1 MDSYAEAAGKIGKIG
16 QKLLNTLRK
25 ADTIPVEYLTLHLKE
40 IVDLA
45 KRQNPLVENIFKTT
59 LYSIGDA
66 VIATDKEGKITL
78 LNPVAEQLTGWSEKD
93 AEGKPLREIF
103 RIISEVN
110 REAAESPVEK
120 VLRKGVTVGLANHT
134 LLISKQGK
142 EIPIADS
149 GAPVLNEEGKISGV
163 VLVFRD
169 RTTER
174 EKNRKILESEKKY
187 KTLFNNRSVNMLL
200 IDPENG
206 NIVDA
211 NPAAEQFYGWSAMQL
226 KRKNITEINQLSKE
240 EIQKEME
247 LAKAEK
253 RNLFKFRHQLANDKI
268 RDVEVYSNPIEI
280 GGVPM
285 LYSIIH
291 DVTQRN
297 KLEAK
302 YKDTQ
307 ARLLATLENMTDG
320 FVSLNTNWICTYI
333 NKRGAALFGL
343 KPEDLVGK
351 HIWTEFPAGVG
362 HPFYNNYYK
371 AMETRQ
377 EIIMED
383 YYEPLNLWFENR
395 IIPSEKGLSIFYQD
409 ITERKKA
416 EKTLRL
422 QEQQLRLIYNTVGD
436 ILYYLKVEP
445 NDNYRFIS
453 VNERFLSATG
463 LSKKQVVNKTIDE
476 VIPEPSLSSLV
487 RVNYLK
493 AIRKKKIIYW
503 EETSQYPGGSKTGI
517 VSIAPIFDEMGK
529 CTYLVGSVHDI
540 TERKKAEKQLHKLNR
555 TYALLSDVNQTI
567 MHVHEPMAL
576 FEAAC
581 HIAVEKGGFRM
592 AWIGLLDPQTKHVKP
607 VAHVGDTNG
616 YLNKLNIELSDS
628 KRKYG
633 PTASALSDG
642 KHVVVNDIEHDPRMD
657 PWRKDALQLGYR
669 ASAAFP
675 LIVDGQVSGTL
686 NLYAG
691 EPGFFD
697 DQELKLLDEMAADI
711 AFSLEFN
718 KQEEQRKQA
727 EIKLAESEKH
737 FRLFYENAPILYQSL
752 DAEGNILEINDMW
765 LKTLGYER
773 EEVVGHSIKEYLTEE
788 SIGTLQEVFPKFLST
803 GSIHNAEYELISKKK
818 EKIVV
823 VIEGMIAT
831 NKSGEFQRTHCVLHN
846 VTEQRYA
853 EQQIRLL
860 SRSVEQS
867 PVTVMIT
874 DLDGRLIYVNPKFT
888 EVTGYSEEEAI
899 GKNPS
904 LLKSGKHPPSF
915 FKKLWDTILS
925 GNEWKGEF
933 RNKKKSGEIYWDSS
947 TISPI
952 LNEKGDIAYFVGV
965 QEDVTEKKKL
975 HDELVKA
982 KEKAEESDRLKS
994 AFLANISHEIRTPMN
1009 GILGFMNLLSE
1020 PDLEE
1025 NTKNRY
1031 ISIINKS
1038 GERLMTTI
1046 NDIIEIS
1053 KLEAGQLQVQ
1063 ISEVD
1068 ISAVMDYLFG
1078 FFRHQATAKGI
1089 LLKVNSQ
1096 LSGSDAV
1103 IKTDRQK
1110 LEGLLINLIRN
1121 AIKFTRKGFIEFG
1134 NCLEAGQLQFYVRD
1148 TGIGIPPDRLEAIF
1162 DRFVQADLKL
1172 TRPYEGSGLGLSIA
1186 KGYTE
1191 LLGGKIEVESE
1202 EGKGS
1207 VFYFTI
1213 PFQPA
1218 KSSVRKTATVSPSK
1232 GKPVEGKIILIAED
1246 DEISNLLMEEIFA
1259 KGNFKLLHTYKG
1271 EDTVKI
1277 CKEHSDIDLILM
1289 DIRMPDMNGLEVT
1302 RQIRKFNKT
1311 VPILAQTAY
1320 AMPGDKESALKAG
1333 CNDYISKPIDKQLFM
1348 AKVNS
1353 LLKK

>member
-16 QKLLNTLRK
+16 QKLLNTLK
-25 ADTIPVEYLTLHLKE
+25 KGDTISVEYLTMQLKE

-45 KRQNPLVENIFKTT
+45 IRQNPLVENIFKTT

-78 LNPVAEQLTGWSEKD
+78 LNPVAEHLTGWSEKD
-93 AEGKPLREIF
+93 AEGKPLGEIF

-142 EIPIADS
+142 EISIADS
-149 GAPVLNEEGKISGV
+149 GAPVLNAEGQISGV

-169 RTTER
+169 QTKER
-174 EKNRKILESEKKY
+174 EKNRRILESEKKY
-187 KTLFNNRSVNMLL
+187 KTLFNNRSVIMLL
-200 IDPENG
+200 IDSENG
-206 NIVDA
+206 DIMDA
-211 NPAAEQFYGWSAMQL
+211 NPAAVKFYGWSAIQL
-226 KRKNITEINQLSKE
+226 KGKNVAEINQLSKE
-240 EIQKEME
+240 EIHKEIE

-253 RNLFKFRHQLANDKI
+253 RNLFKFRHQLANGKI

-291 DVTQRN
+291 DVTHRN

-333 NKRGAALFGL
+333 NKRGAALFGRE
-343 KPEDLVGK
+343 PEDLIGR
-351 HIWTEFPAGVG
+351 HIWTEFPVGVR
-362 HPFYNNYYK
+362 HFYNNCFK

-377 EIIMED
+377 EIAMED
-383 YYEPLNLWFENR
+383 YYEPMDRWFENR

-416 EKTLRL
+416 EETLQL
-422 QEQQLRLIYNTVGD
+422 QEQQLRLIYNSVGD

-445 NDNYRFIS
+445 DDNYRFVTI
-453 VNERFLSATG
+453 NDRFLSATG
-463 LSKKQVVNKTIDE
+463 LSREQVVNKTIGE

-493 AIRKKKIIYW
+493 AIREKRVVYW
-503 EETSQYPGGSKTGI
+503 EETSQYPKGSKTGV
-517 VSIAPIFDEMGK
+517 VSIAPIFDKEGK

-540 TERKKAEKQLHKLNR
+540 TERKKAEKQLRKLNR

-567 MHVHEPMAL
+567 MHVHEPGAL

-581 HIAVEKGGFRM
+581 HIAVEKGGFSM
-592 AWIGLLDPQTKHVKP
+592 AWIGLLDPQTEQIIP
-607 VAHVGDTNG
+607 VAHEGETNG
-616 YLNKLNIELSDS
+616 YLDKLNIRLGGS
-628 KRKYG
+628 KRKPG
-633 PTASALSDG
+633 PTASVLRDG
-642 KHVVVNDIEHDPRMD
+642 KHVIVNDIEHDPRMA
-657 PWRKDALQLGYR
+657 PWREDALRLGYR

-675 LIVDGQVSGTL
+675 LIVNGEVRGAL

-691 EPGFFD
+691 EAGFFD
-697 DQELKLLDEMAADI
+697 NHELKLLDEMAADI

-718 KQEEQRKQA
+718 EQEEQRKQA

-765 LKTLGYER
+765 LRTLGYKR
-773 EEVVGHSIKEYLTEE
+773 EEVVGHSIKEFLSEE
-788 SIGTLQEVFPKFLST
+788 SMGILQDVFPKFLST
-803 GSIHNAEYELISKKK
+803 GSVHNVEYELISKKD

-831 NKSGEFQRTHCVLHN
+831 DKSGKFQQTHCVLHN

-867 PVTVMIT
+867 PVSVMIT
-874 DLDGRLIYVNPKFT
+874 DINGKLMYVNPKFT
-888 EVTGYSEEEAI
+888 EVTGYSGEEVI
-899 GKNPS
+899 GKNPRF
-904 LLKSGKHPPSF
+904 LKSGEHPPSF
-915 FKKLWDTILS
+915 FKKLWNTILS
-925 GNEWKGEF
+925 GKEWKGEF
-933 RNKKKSGEIYWDSS
+933 RNKKKNGEIYWDSS

-975 HDELVKA
+975 HDELVNA

-1009 GILGFMNLLSE
+1009 GILGFMDLLSE
-1020 PDLEE
+1020 PELKES
-1025 NTKNRY
+1025 TKNRY
-1031 ISIINKS
+1031 IGIINKS

-1053 KLEAGQLQVQ
+1053 KLEAGQLKVQ
-1063 ISEVD
+1063 ISDVD
-1068 ISAVMDYLFG
+1068 ISALMDYLFS
-1078 FFRHQATAKGI
+1078 FFKHQANAKGI
-1089 LLKVNSQ
+1089 LLKVNNR
-1096 LSGSDAV
+1096 LSGSDAA

-1110 LEGLLINLIRN
+1110 LEGLLINLLRN
-1121 AIKFTRKGFIEFG
+1121 AIKFTREGFVEFG
-1134 NCLEAGQLQFYVRD
+1134 NHLVAGQLQFYVRD
-1148 TGIGIPPDRLEAIF
+1148 TGIGIPTDRLEAIF

-1207 VFYFTI
+1207 TFYFTI
-1213 PFQPA
+1213 PFHPA
-1218 KSSVRKTATVSPSK
+1218 KSSIRKTASVSPFKEKSGEEK
-1232 GKPVEGKIILIAED
+1232 CILIAED
-1246 DEISNLLMEEIFA
+1246 DEISNLLLEEIFA
-1259 KGNFKLLHTYKG
+1259 KGNFKLLHTNKG
-1271 EDTVKI
+1271 EDTVKA
-1277 CKEHSDIDLILM
+1277 CREHSDIDLILM
-1289 DIRMPDMNGLEVT
+1289 DIRMPDINGFEAT
-1302 RQIRKFNKT
+1302 RQIREFNKT

-1333 CNDYISKPIDKQLFM
+1333 CNDYISKPIDKHLFM
-1348 AKVNS
+1348 AKINR
-1353 LLKK
+1353 LLKM